1 MATVGFR
8 PDTKCCTY
16 HPTLPNFLVG
26 AVFSDASSAM
36 EPARAAL
43 RAKIAGR
50 IGISPRWVA
59 APRKYLVLLHAAR
72 ESSFGRS
79 EALLCPYY
87 ARESG
92 TCGIWRYREVIC
104 ATFFCKHTLGAL
116 GHSFW
121 TAVKRLVAHAE
132 ARLAEHVAREV
143 GPSTWEPS
151 VARGKLTREDLEDR
165 PPESYA
171 KMWQGWEGREEEFY
185 VECARRVSAM
195 KPEDAAPFVQDEEG
209 RAIADEVRALHERL
223 RQPEIASHLALS
235 PDLVVEPGEAGVG
248 VTSYSRYDSF
258 FLSTALYEAL
268 GKFTHAEPVSAVLE
282 RLKREHGIELPD
294 GLLLQMQLQGIVV
307 PPAKG

>member
-1 MATVGFR
+1 
-8 PDTKCCTY
+8 
-16 HPTLPNFLVG
+16 
-26 AVFSDASSAM
+26 
-36 EPARAAL
+36 
-43 RAKIAGR
+43 
-50 IGISPRWVA
+50 VA
-59 APRKYLVLLHAAR
+59 APRKYLVLLQASR

-79 EALLCPYY
+79 ESLLCPYF

-92 TCGIWRYREVIC
+92 TCGIWPYREVVC

-132 ARLAEHVAREV
+132 TRLAEHVAREV

-165 PPESYA
+165 PPEAYA
-171 KMWQGWEGREEEFY
+171 RMWQGWEGREEDFY

-195 KPEDAAPFVQDEEG
+195 KPEEARGILEDEEG
-209 RAIADEVRALHERL
+209 RAIEAEVRSIYERL
-223 RQPEIASHLALS
+223 RQPELASRLALS
-235 PDLVVEPGEAGVG
+235 PDLVVERGETGVG

-268 GKFTHAEPVSAVLE
+268 GKFTHAEPVCAVLE
-282 RLKREHGIELPD
+282 RLKREQGIELPP

-307 PPAKG
+307 APAEEAGATDPSG